1 MRYMRGLNEWLERDV
16 QDRHAEL
23 RGVTSRVDELRND
36 LARLGLGIQPGMQPG
51 MQPGV
56 QPGVQPSRRMLLLV
70 YQR

>member
-23 RGVTSRVDELRND
+23 LGVTSRVDELRND
-36 LARLGLGIQPGMQPG
+36 LARLGLG

-56 QPGVQPSRRMLLLV
+56 QPPVHPCK
-70 YQR
+70 